1 MAVFQVI
8 RCVGKMK
15 KVNIITI
22 LDNFNF
28 GTYLQAFATAKTVQ
42 DLGYKAEIIAYN
54 RPGTTVWSHYIRSLK
69 TTYNP
74 LKWLAR
80 TLYALREA
88 SLKKKDLSFVS
99 QYLSS
104 KRYYSFNDLKYDVPI
119 ADIYMTGSDQVWTML
134 LGNAGNNAYFL
145 DFGNS
150 ETKRIAY
157 AASFS
162 LPSYPERLMP
172 LLKEQLEKFD
182 AISVR
187 EDEGVEI
194 CKQAGRN
201 DAVKTLDPTLLLDK
215 DAYLILSNS
224 ISTPRNYAFVYSIN
238 IRKADEIAWDEI
250 CKCADHRCV
259 KLVTTTSSGHFPGR
273 EILPNTEYVYATI
286 PEWIAYIHNSEFVA
300 TTSFHGVVFC
310 LILNKPFVYFP
321 LGGNGAKGNGRV
333 HSLLSPLGLTNR
345 IYGEKSVEEIL
356 RSEINWER
364 VNGLL
369 KINKIDSLKFLDEKL
384 GEQ

>member
-119 ADIYMTGSDQVWTML
+119 ADIYMTGSDQVWNSFYNH
-134 LGNAGNNAYFL
+134 GIDKSFYL
-145 DFGNS
+145 DFVPNGK
-150 ETKRIAY
+150 KRIAY
-157 AASFS
+157 AASIGMKNI
-162 LPSYPERLMP
+162 PIEEQEPMK
-172 LLKEQLEKFD
+172 LLLSKYD
-182 AISVR
+182 MITVR
-187 EDEGVEI
+187 EESSIKILSDIGVDTERI
-194 CKQAGRN
+194 K
-201 DAVKTLDPTLLLDK
+201 VVLDPTLLLDK
-215 DAYLILSNS
+215 KCWERYACKRLVKEQYLLVYSVEDSEKNKEVAKIAMDIARLRNLKIIGVYYGGKSTS
-224 ISTPRNYAFVYSIN
+224 IPGCDKNFFYSTPDIFLSLLLYASFVVVS
-238 IRKADEIAWDEI
+238 
-250 CKCADHRCV
+250 
-259 KLVTTTSSGHFPGR
+259 
-273 EILPNTEYVYATI
+273 
-286 PEWIAYIHNSEFVA
+286 
-300 TTSFHGVVFC
+300 SFHGTAFSVNFMKEFVVVSPDKFNSR
-310 LILNKPFVYFP
+310 ITN
-321 LGGNGAKGNGRV
+321 
-333 HSLLSPLGLTNR
+333 LLA
-345 IYGEKSVEEIL
+345 
-356 RSEINWER
+356 
-364 VNGLL
+364 LL
-369 KINKIDSLKFLDEKL
+369 KIENRQVVSAKNDISILKTLDYENIHRILENERVKSLQILKL
-384 GEQ
+384 MIN